1 MGIPEKM
8 NAVCFHDHGGPEML
22 KYEQAPV
29 PELKPGQVMVAVKC
43 CALNHLDV
51 WTRTGVRGWE
61 IPRPHILGNDVAGVV
76 AAVGDGVSGVTEG
89 MECFIHPGLAG
100 GPTPEKL
107 RGDDNMAPDYNILGL
122 FCDGGYAEY
131 VSVPAENIFAKP
143 ENLSWEETAAMPLT
157 FLTAWH
163 MLGPRRADLKSGE
176 TVFVIGANSGVGTAA
191 IQFAKARGCRV
202 ITTAGRD
209 DKIRFAKKL
218 GADEVIDH
226 YMFSGKLHKQVME
239 MTNGRGVD
247 VIVEHVGPAVFG
259 QCLKALRRGGRLVT
273 CGATTG
279 PTTAID
285 LQLLF
290 AKHLTVM
297 GSFMGSIGE
306 TAEYLPLVESG
317 LVVPKVDKVY
327 PLEDAA
333 NAHRRMEQSQQLG
346 KIVLSV
352 AE

>member
-1 MGIPEKM
+1 MGVPETMK
-8 NAVCFHDHGGPEML
+8 AVRFHDHGGPEVL
-22 KYEQAPV
+22 KYEDAPV
-29 PELKPGQVMVAVKC
+29 PVPGYGEVLVQVRR

-51 WTRTGVRGWE
+51 WTRKGVRGWE
-61 IPRPHILGNDVAGVV
+61 IPRPHILGNDIAGVV
-76 AAVGDGVSGVTEG
+76 AAVGEGVAKLEPGL
-89 MECFIHPGLAG
+89 ECFVHPGLPG
-100 GPTPEKL
+100 GPTPERL
-107 RGDDNMAPDYNILGL
+107 RGDDNIAPDYNILGL
-122 FCDGGYAEY
+122 FTDGGYAEY
-131 VSVPAENIFAKP
+131 VKAPAGNIFPKP
-143 ENLSWEETAAMPLT
+143 ECLSWEETAAMPLT

-176 TVFVIGANSGVGTAA
+176 TVLVIGANSGVGTAA

-209 DKIRFAKKL
+209 DKVRFAKKL

-226 YMFSGKLHKQVME
+226 YMASGKIHRHVME
-239 MTNGRGVD
+239 LTDGRGVD

-297 GSFMGSIGE
+297 GSFMGGIGE
-306 TAEYLPLVESG
+306 TAEYLPLVEAG
-317 LVVPKVDKVY
+317 LVKPKVDKVFE
-327 PLEDAA
+327 LEDAA

-346 KIVLSV
+346 KIVLRVSD
-352 AE
+352 